1 MGLYDRDYTQ
11 SDFQSEHRYA
21 PRMRIGLP
29 QLTSVVK
36 AMIAANVVIFF
47 AGIIIFRKITLVDT
61 PAGLVPVNGLDKWFS
76 VFPYSLGAVL
86 QVWRLI
92 TYQFLHGSV
101 MHILFNMLGLFF
113 LGPTLEQH
121 WGGRRFLI
129 FYLSCGVA
137 GALFYILLVAV
148 GSLHA
153 LPMIGASGAI
163 LGMLAACAI
172 LFPHFVVFLI
182 VFPVPIRTAAV
193 ILTLVYLASLITVGQ
208 NAGGDAAHLAGMA
221 AGAAYVVSQR
231 WRETLRYK
239 LAARLRRNK
248 AATQHSLQAEL
259 DQILDK
265 VHREG
270 IHSLTRR
277 EKKILKQATDAERSR
292 NTP

>member
-11 SDFQSEHRYA
+11 SDFQPEHRYA

-29 QLTSVVK
+29 QLTLVVK

-47 AGIIIFRKITLVDT
+47 AGIIIFRKSTLVDT
-61 PAGLVPVNGLDKWFS
+61 PAGLVPVNDLDKWFS

-113 LGPTLEQH
+113 LGPTLEQY
-121 WGGRRFLI
+121 WGSKRFLI

-137 GALFYILLVAV
+137 GALFYVLLVAM
-148 GSLHA
+148 GSLKP
-153 LPMIGASGAI
+153 LPLIGASGAI

-172 LFPHFVVFLI
+172 LFPHFVVFFI

-193 ILTLVYLASLITVGQ
+193 ILTLVYLATLIMVGQ

-231 WRETLRYK
+231 WREALRYK
-239 LAARLRRNK
+239 LAGRLRQSK
-248 AATQHSLQAEL
+248 AATQRSLQAEL

-277 EKKILKQATDAERSR
+277 EKKILKQATDAERKR

>member
-29 QLTSVVK
+29 QLTPVVK
-36 AMIAANVVIFF
+36 AIIAANVVIFF
-47 AGIIIFRKITLVDT
+47 GGIIIFRKITLVDT
-61 PAGLVPVNGLDKWFS
+61 PAGRWFS
-76 VFPYSLGAVL
+76 VFPDSPGAML

-121 WGGRRFLI
+121 WGSRRFLI

-148 GSLHA
+148 GSLQP

-193 ILTLVYLASLITVGQ
+193 ILTLAYLASLITVAQ

-231 WRETLRYK
+231 WRGALRYK
-239 LAARLRRNK
+239 LEIRLRQK
-248 AATQHSLQAEL
+248 KTTTQRSLQAEL
-259 DQILDK
+259 DEILDK